1 MAHSDHQAAGDEQ
14 PVSLTPPEH
23 QPDIVRSPVCPTEH
37 QQDVYDP
44 QVALPKQER
53 DAGGPPVALPPGEQD
68 ASEPAALPKQ
78 ERDAGKPPVALPPG
92 EQDASEHVHDAGQP
106 LPEYVPEYVPE
117 YGVTLPEYVPG
128 VGEAFPVAWPPAPQH
143 HFWPLLAEP
152 MLDVPG
158 LECPHLST
166 KALQKAYTACF
177 PAEAMDTRPLGFY
190 AQYLK
195 PYFEQMPDYDAAK
208 STNPTERNFVARMA
222 YDANFIERLM
232 TKGPQDLPATLRQSE
247 GWLYEALTECMQIL
261 PDFEKSNGWRK
272 MPWSEFRQDERL
284 AGNPSKFLHHLFAK
298 HAGEVIL
305 VQRDEA
311 GVVARPR
318 NVNVHHPQFYLD
330 AHINTVSKE
339 EAELAAG
346 FWWAKKKEK
355 RHGAAGDALLR
366 QLSGCDNS
374 VLKAVLPSA
383 LHPDGAVALR
393 HFKYHSLPS
402 LVYECCSVANLLEIY
417 TFYCMQPQIC
427 CRAQHWHRGGA
438 TKNRST

>member
-53 DAGGPPVALPPGEQD
+53 DAGGPPGALP
-68 ASEPAALPKQ
+68 
-78 ERDAGKPPVALPPG
+78 AGKPPVALPQG

-106 LPEYVPEYVPE
+106 LPGYVPQGVPEDVPE
-117 YGVTLPEYVPG
+117 YGAGLLEYMLYVL
-128 VGEAFPVAWPPAPQH
+128 EYM
-143 HFWPLLAEP
+143 PLLAEP
-152 MLDVPG
+152 MLNVPG
-158 LECPHLST
+158 LECTHLST
-166 KALQKAYTACF
+166 RALQKAYTGDF
-177 PAEAMDTRPLGFY
+177 PAEAMETRPLGFY
-190 AQYLK
+190 AQYLR
-195 PYFEQMPDYDAAK
+195 PYLEQMPGWDAAK
-208 STNPTERNFVARMA
+208 STNPTERNFPGRMA
-222 YDANFIERLM
+222 YDANMIERLM
-232 TKGPQDLPATLRQSE
+232 TAEQQDLPAALVKTE
-247 GWLYEALTECMQIL
+247 GWLYDALTQCMKIL
-261 PDFEKSNGWRK
+261 PDFEKSNGWVK
-272 MPWSEFRQDERL
+272 MSWSAFKQDERL
-284 AGNPSKFLHHLFAK
+284 AGNPSEFLHHLFAK

-305 VQRDEA
+305 VQRTET
-311 GVVARPR
+311 GVVAPRPR

-330 AHINTVSKE
+330 AHINAVSKN
-339 EAELAAG
+339 EAVLAAG

-355 RHGAAGDALLR
+355 RHGAAGNALLR

-374 VLKAVLPSA
+374 VLKAVPST

-427 CRAQHWHRGGA
+427 LRAQHWHRGGA
-438 TKNRST
+438 TKNRVDLGRFRL